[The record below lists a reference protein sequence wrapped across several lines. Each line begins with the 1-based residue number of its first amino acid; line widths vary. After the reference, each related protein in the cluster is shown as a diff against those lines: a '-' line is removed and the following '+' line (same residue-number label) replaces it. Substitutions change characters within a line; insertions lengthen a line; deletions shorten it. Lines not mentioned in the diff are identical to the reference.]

1 MLAGSEIM
9 PGSPAGQRAAAQ
21 AALAKRGVLVVHN
34 SMVGRALPALVHA
47 CLYLI
52 LCKLQGLWNRG

>member
-1 MLAGSEIM
+1 M

-21 AALAKRGVLVVHN
+21 AALAKRGVSVVHN

-47 CLYLI
+47 CLYLM
-52 LCKLQGLWNRG
+52 LRKLQGLWNRG